1 MTTQVQPKD
10 KTVTANGL
18 KLHYL
23 DWGTAGKTPMVM
35 LHGLR
40 GHSHSWDDLSAAMC
54 QDFHVLAL
62 DQRGRGESDSAPGG
76 DYSTDAFVA
85 DVAAFSDA
93 LNLDSFVL
101 IGHSMGGRNSIAF
114 TSQYPDKVQ
123 KLVVVD
129 IGPVVDPRGGERIAR
144 EIKEVPEEF
153 DSFEDLFQYMNK
165 QNKFASEAVI
175 RRRLRY
181 ASKELPNGKFGWR
194 YDLAIREE
202 RRQGTG
208 APPPDL
214 MPAWQSI
221 KCPTLV
227 VRGAENGCP
236 ESAGSPTNDRG
247 HPPWSTGGGPESR
260 THGDGG
266 QPQRLYRCGDWVP
279 HLSPGW
285 RPEVDLHANSPI
297 QGTVGGLT

>member
-23 DWGTAGKTPMVM
+23 DWGTAGKTPMLL

-54 QDFHVLAL
+54 QEFHVLAL
-62 DQRGRGESDSAPGG
+62 DQRGRGESDWALEG

-85 DVAAFSDA
+85 DLAAFSDA

-114 TSQYPDKVQ
+114 TSKYPAKVQ

-129 IGPVVDPRGGERIAR
+129 IGPVVDPKGGERIVR
-144 EIKEVPEEF
+144 EIKAVPEEF
-153 DSFEDLFQYMNK
+153 DSFEDIFQYMNK
-165 QNKFASEAVI
+165 QNRFASEAVL

-181 ASKELPNGKFGWR
+181 ASKEMPNGKFGWR

-202 RRQGTG
+202 RRRGTG
-208 APPPDL
+208 AAPPDL
-214 MPAWQSI
+214 NPAWQGI

-227 VRGAENGCP
+227 VRGV
-236 ESAGSPTNDRG
+236 ESD
-247 HPPWSTGGGPESR
+247 
-260 THGDGG
+260 
-266 QPQRLYRCGDWVP
+266 L
-279 HLSPGW
+279 LSPQAAKQMIEAI
-285 RPEVDLHANSPI
+285 PNSQLVEVQKSGHMVMEDNPSDFIVAVS
-297 QGTVGGLT
+297 GFLT